1 MFSSRHRIR
10 RDRRLDEFQAPLG
23 QTLGVIAEET
33 WTRSPLSSIVRSR
46 ELFEAEYGAGG
57 LGNLITTGELWSE
70 PDSPMVSAEDAR
82 RRIGEEGVDLS
93 VPDSGI
99 RRRALDI
106 LIDRKKLERRRQDVL
121 SRSPGGLGAG
131 SLKLATALG
140 VSLLDPINVAAS
152 FVPVI
157 GPARYSAML
166 ARAGGTIGRAG
177 VRARVGVVEGVAGQ
191 ALVEPL
197 VYGAAR
203 QEQADY
209 GLADSFINVAFGGV
223 MGGGLHVGAG
233 AVADA
238 VRRGRPLQLA
248 KPDNDQGMAIE
259 NLPHEARTA
268 LLRASVAQAIEGRV
282 TRIDGLLDHLKRST
296 ARDGDRPLPGAQ
308 SRAAE
313 GSEPM
318 PAAMAASQV
327 ADQGLRAGQDAALDL
342 DPTRP
347 ANAALKTRSGADQT
361 LAGIDYDLRRIA
373 ETGQGIDA
381 LMRAA
386 SPEAAARAVQVQEIA
401 SLVDRV
407 AELEQ
412 LRPTRNAYGPGLRR
426 NDAVPEDADVFEF
439 GISAITEAERA
450 RELASA
456 RDRLGSL
463 QGAIERGEIDGR
475 IVEAV
480 RFGRALDEAP
490 PALSADRLRDDA
502 RASLEPGSIRLSD
515 IEAAERTDAQ
525 LKQMSGDELQR
536 LQSEADQ
543 AIADLADASRV
554 LGREDDTVAAMAQV
568 EGLGAQAAEYGRAV
582 LAAAN
587 CSLRRG
593 V

>member
-1 MFSSRHRIR
+1 MFTSRHRIR

-23 QTLGVIAEET
+23 QTLGVVAEET
-33 WTRSPLSSIVRSR
+33 WARSPLSSIARSR

-57 LGNLITTGELWSE
+57 LGNLITTGDLWSE

-121 SRSPGGLGAG
+121 SRSPGGFGAG

-140 VSLLDPINVAAS
+140 VSLLDPINIAAS

-166 ARAGGTIGRAG
+166 ARAGGAIGRAG
-177 VRARVGVVEGVAGQ
+177 VRARVGVVEGVTGQ

-233 AVADA
+233 AVTDA

-259 NLPHEARTA
+259 SLPHEARTA

-282 TRIDGLLDHLKRST
+282 TRIDGLLDHLKRSA
-296 ARDGDRPLPGAQ
+296 ARGGDRPLPGTQ

-318 PAAMAASQV
+318 PAPMAAPQV

-347 ANAALKTRSGADQT
+347 ANAALETRSGADQT

-412 LRPTRNAYGPGLRR
+412 LPPTRNAYGPGLRR

-463 QGAIERGEIDGR
+463 QGAVERGEIDGR
-475 IVEAV
+475 ILEAV

-502 RASLEPGSIRLSD
+502 RASLEPGSLRLSD

-536 LQSEADQ
+536 LQSEAEQ

-568 EGLGAQAAEYGRAV
+568 QGLDAQAAEYGRAV